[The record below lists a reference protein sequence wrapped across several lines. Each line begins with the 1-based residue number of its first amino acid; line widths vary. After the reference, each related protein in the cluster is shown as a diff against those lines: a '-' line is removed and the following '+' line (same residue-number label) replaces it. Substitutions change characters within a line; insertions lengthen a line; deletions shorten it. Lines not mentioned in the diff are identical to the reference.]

1 MFYHNALQISENS
14 EGEAGIWTGYFFRR
28 SKRGGE
34 IRSKFRKIFRRWFS
48 FIVKNYE
55 YTKRDLHEMA
65 LCVLNEDEWII
76 YYIYYTYIFIQ
87 RYSDFTFVL
96 SLSLLL
102 ALLKPMNPCHRRVR
116 STGTPTSANC
126 LCCWPF
132 GVSVKFYEESSEKLE
147 RCKHIQCMNIWF
159 CYILLRCLQMCLVYM
174 VTWNIS
180 SWTGF
185 WVALKKG
192 VLSRRISRVVSLKYS
207 PEQIHIL
214 NLPKN
219 WWNWVCV
226 DVFPFPKRKHW
237 FRSQPLLF
245 REGDGSELNSPTSM
259 ANDPKSGTVKC
270 GTLRC
275 EMGECKHVCFSPP
288 VRWGLLDFMSVS
300 SPPSSSSPSSPSSF
314 SSINWDPLCSVWRA
328 GPQWQLGSSQ
338 FSVACWTPI
347 ATGILSVQCGVLDP
361 NRDLMSS
368 VWRAGPQPRYC
379 EFSVACWTP
388 TAILRVECGVLD
400 PNRDPVS
407 SVWRP
412 GPQPR
417 SCEFSVAAWTPTA
430 ILWVQCGVPDLK
442 YCVRKFVR
450 KNDRRYVRKNVR
462 RYVRRNVRK
471 ICQKICQK
479 ECQKIRQKDVR
490 KNVRRYV
497 RKNAKRYVRK
507 NVRRYFRKNDRR
519 YVRRNVR
526 RYVRRYVR
534 TICQKICQKECQKI
548 CQKIC
553 QEKCQKDLSEGMSK
567 DMSERMSKDMSGRM
581 SEDKSELMSKD
592 IQKNVKRY
600 VRKNVRKYVSKIYV
614 KKNARRYVRKNV
626 RKICQKECQK
636 ICQKSCQ
643 KMCQKECQKICPKEC
658 REICQKI

>member
-28 SKRGGE
+28 SKRGGWNQE
-34 IRSKFRKIFRRWFS
+34 QISKNLQEVIFFYSKELWIYEKGPAWDGFVRSQWRWM
-48 FIVKNYE
+48 N
-55 YTKRDLHEMA
+55 
-65 LCVLNEDEWII
+65 N
-76 YYIYYTYIFIQ
+76 IFI
-87 RYSDFTFVL
+87 YIIHTYLYKGILTLPLCSL

-275 EMGECKHVCFSPP
+275 EMGECKHVCFS
-288 VRWGLLDFMSVS
+288 F
-300 SPPSSSSPSSPSSF
+300 
-314 SSINWDPLCSVWRA
+314 
-328 GPQWQLGSSQ
+328 
-338 FSVACWTPI
+338 FSVESNPRHLQICSFI
-347 ATGILSVQCGVLDP
+347 A
-361 NRDLMSS
+361 
-368 VWRAGPQPRYC
+368 
-379 EFSVACWTP
+379 
-388 TAILRVECGVLD
+388 
-400 PNRDPVS
+400 
-407 SVWRP
+407 
-412 GPQPR
+412 
-417 SCEFSVAAWTPTA
+417 
-430 ILWVQCGVPDLK
+430 
-442 YCVRKFVR
+442 
-450 KNDRRYVRKNVR
+450 
-462 RYVRRNVRK
+462 
-471 ICQKICQK
+471 
-479 ECQKIRQKDVR
+479 
-490 KNVRRYV
+490 
-497 RKNAKRYVRK
+497 
-507 NVRRYFRKNDRR
+507 
-519 YVRRNVR
+519 
-526 RYVRRYVR
+526 
-534 TICQKICQKECQKI
+534 
-548 CQKIC
+548 
-553 QEKCQKDLSEGMSK
+553 QE
-567 DMSERMSKDMSGRM
+567 
-581 SEDKSELMSKD
+581 
-592 IQKNVKRY
+592 
-600 VRKNVRKYVSKIYV
+600 
-614 KKNARRYVRKNV
+614 
-626 RKICQKECQK
+626 
-636 ICQKSCQ
+636 
-643 KMCQKECQKICPKEC
+643 
-658 REICQKI
+658 

>member
-1 MFYHNALQISENS
+1 MIPMLFLDMLPVHLFNVKHRRLDYHRERCQKTDLIRKSLVKSVCSFLSKEITSFSLTIHVSFEQREVGIKLPFDTHLPTEVWPALCSTTMPS
-14 EGEAGIWTGYFFRR
+14 R
-28 SKRGGE
+28 SVKTARVRQAFGQDIFSGGPKGGGE

-87 RYSDFTFVL
+87 RYSDFTFVLSL

-275 EMGECKHVCFSPP
+275 EMGECKHVCFSFFFRG
-288 VRWGLLDFMSVS
+288 VKSQAFADM
-300 SPPSSSSPSSPSSF
+300 
-314 SSINWDPLCSVWRA
+314 
-328 GPQWQLGSSQ
+328 QLHSTRVGEK
-338 FSVACWTPI
+338 I
-347 ATGILSVQCGVLDP
+347 GVLSLEVCFFPYKFTNDDTFRLRLRLTCCHIMIP
-361 NRDLMSS
+361 DADL
-368 VWRAGPQPRYC
+368 
-379 EFSVACWTP
+379 
-388 TAILRVECGVLD
+388 
-400 PNRDPVS
+400 
-407 SVWRP
+407 
-412 GPQPR
+412 
-417 SCEFSVAAWTPTA
+417 
-430 ILWVQCGVPDLK
+430 
-442 YCVRKFVR
+442 
-450 KNDRRYVRKNVR
+450 
-462 RYVRRNVRK
+462 
-471 ICQKICQK
+471 
-479 ECQKIRQKDVR
+479 
-490 KNVRRYV
+490 
-497 RKNAKRYVRK
+497 
-507 NVRRYFRKNDRR
+507 
-519 YVRRNVR
+519 
-526 RYVRRYVR
+526 
-534 TICQKICQKECQKI
+534 
-548 CQKIC
+548 
-553 QEKCQKDLSEGMSK
+553 
-567 DMSERMSKDMSGRM
+567 
-581 SEDKSELMSKD
+581 LML
-592 IQKNVKRY
+592 
-600 VRKNVRKYVSKIYV
+600 
-614 KKNARRYVRKNV
+614 
-626 RKICQKECQK
+626 
-636 ICQKSCQ
+636 
-643 KMCQKECQKICPKEC
+643 
-658 REICQKI
+658 